1 MNICQ
6 CHACALVLV
15 HLACNLLALVQVDC
29 ALVLVQV
36 ACKLLALVQVKM
48 CNACVCS
55 RHTCSFTSS
64 PWQPNITM
72 SLVEHFVIT
81 VQLIGLGGGH

>member
-55 RHTCSFTSS
+55 SGETLCRNNC
-64 PWQPNITM
+64 
-72 SLVEHFVIT
+72 
-81 VQLIGLGGGH
+81 QLIGMSLIGLARQVQKNRD